1 MMKKKILHIEKKVN
15 RSFGGDLVIFIFLFA
30 GALFMVMPMVYAIST
45 SLKPPNELWIFP
57 PRFFVNNPTLKN
69 YQDLM
74 VLMSNSWI
82 PFSRYIFNTFL
93 ITFTGTAGLVVFASM
108 CAYPLAKYK
117 LPGTKLI
124 FTVIQLSLMFSGAV
138 TAIPNYIIMSKIG
151 LIDTYTAIIIPAFG
165 MPLGLFLIKQ
175 FMDQMVPDTLL
186 EAAKI
191 DGASHS
197 LIFWRIVMP
206 IIKPAWLTLII
217 LSVQSLWG
225 LGNTSLIYSE
235 QLKTLVYAFS
245 QIQAAGIA
253 RAGVG
258 AAISIVLMIVPVS
271 VFIFTQSNIIETMST
286 SGMKE

>member
-1 MMKKKILHIEKKVN
+1 MMKIINIKKKVN
-15 RSFGGDLVIFIFLFA
+15 RSFGGDLVIFLFLLA
-30 GALFMVMPMVYAIST
+30 GAFFMVMPMVYAIST

-57 PRFFVNNPTLKN
+57 PRFLVNNPTIKN

-74 VLMSNSWI
+74 VLISNSWI
-82 PFSRYIFNTFL
+82 PFSRYIFNTFF
-93 ITFTGTAGLVVFASM
+93 ITISGTSGLVIIASM
-108 CAYPLAKYK
+108 CAYTLAKYK
-117 LPGTKLI
+117 LPGTKFI
-124 FTVIQLSLMFSGAV
+124 FTIVQLSLMFSAAV

-151 LIDTYTAIIIPAFG
+151 LIDTYAAIIIPAFG

-191 DGASHS
+191 DGASHTI
-197 LIFWRIVMP
+197 IFWKIVMP

-225 LGNTSLIYSE
+225 VGNTSFIYSE

-271 VFIFTQSNIIETMST
+271 VFILTQSNIIETMST